1 MPFNILIPRGFEIP
15 LVEWTNGPLKDMI
28 GDLCLDSQS
37 IVMKYFDKK
46 YISDIVNGRGVMDSE
61 MRAKRLWILLMLALW
76 DVNKI

>member
-1 MPFNILIPRGFEIP
+1 
-15 LVEWTNGPLKDMI
+15 MI